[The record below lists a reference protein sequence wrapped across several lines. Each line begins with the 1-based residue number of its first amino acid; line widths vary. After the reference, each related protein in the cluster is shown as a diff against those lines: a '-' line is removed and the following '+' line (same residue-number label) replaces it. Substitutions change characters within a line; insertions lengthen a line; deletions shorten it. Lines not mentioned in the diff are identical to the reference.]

1 MVKSGAKLNVIQGCA
16 HLMKTA
22 VELAFYSGT
31 LAFLCTW
38 LDLSRGSSPVSEG
51 SLAFLQTSASV
62 LVFTSWFLYFLDGK
76 VTSWEYTTMFMS
88 LVRKLIGLFRTFS
101 ALFIGFFL
109 AFGILWKSYGHQN
122 NQGVNLVKVLY
133 YVFECPA
140 SPNYPK
146 KGGKFKKSVTHF
158 RCSS

>member
-1 MVKSGAKLNVIQGCA
+1 
-16 HLMKTA
+16 MKTA